1 MTFSVEEILLLP
13 GKILIVIA
21 EKEVDMKD
29 KKENLH
35 RFILDPNAS
44 DEEIQKFVDEIKKTV
59 EEAEKNKKADVD
71 EKRKDTPEE
80 LSEE

>member
-1 MTFSVEEILLLP
+1 
-13 GKILIVIA
+13 
-21 EKEVDMKD
+21 MKD
-29 KKENLH
+29 KKENMH

-59 EEAEKNKKADVD
+59 EEAEKNKRLDAD
-71 EKRKDTPEE
+71 EKRKDIPGE